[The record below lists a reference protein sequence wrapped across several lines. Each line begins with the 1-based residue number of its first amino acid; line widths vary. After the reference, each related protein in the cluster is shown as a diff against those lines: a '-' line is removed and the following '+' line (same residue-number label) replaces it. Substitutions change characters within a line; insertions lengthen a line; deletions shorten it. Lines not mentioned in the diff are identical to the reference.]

1 MADPSL
7 LLSTTAASGSPASKD
22 PNAGV
27 PRIRRRNRVIASCLE
42 CRRRKLKC
50 DKLQP
55 CTNCTKFTREC
66 RYLASALDTAA
77 QQRLAEIKE
86 RMGTL
91 EQVLERDVARGSQTK
106 DRSRRAS
113 AATDSED
120 DDEDSGR
127 EDERDLEPSHL
138 TVFDQV
144 YEDDA
149 DDDLM
154 DLGVQLGKMR
164 VSERIGGFVRP
175 RMAEEVSP
183 HSHYQ

>member
-1 MADPSL
+1 M
-7 LLSTTAASGSPASKD
+7 
-22 PNAGV
+22 
-27 PRIRRRNRVIASCLE
+27 
-42 CRRRKLKC
+42 
-50 DKLQP
+50 
-55 CTNCTKFTREC
+55 
-66 RYLASALDTAA
+66 
-77 QQRLAEIKE
+77 
-86 RMGTL
+86 
-91 EQVLERDVARGSQTK
+91 LERDVARGSQTK